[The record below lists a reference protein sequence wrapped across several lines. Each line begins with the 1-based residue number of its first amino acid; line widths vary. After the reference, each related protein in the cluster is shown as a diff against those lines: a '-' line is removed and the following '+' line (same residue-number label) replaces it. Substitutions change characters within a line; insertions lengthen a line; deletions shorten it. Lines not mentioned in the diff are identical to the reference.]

1 MRSPGTRASRSTDGA
16 VRRRDRGGR
25 GEEGGRTDRG
35 HELLPHTA
43 DAGLAGHAPDL
54 PGAFEEAAAAL
65 AELGADIPDGAPVV
79 EASCGTLT
87 ARDLPG
93 LAFAWLNELVGRAA
107 AEGAALEGGRVGRLE
122 PSEGC
127 WELDGTAR
135 LARFGPGGAAFRRDV
150 KAVTF
155 HRLTVEDDARGWTLT
170 AYVDL

>member
-1 MRSPGTRASRSTDGA
+1 MRSPGTRASRSTEGA

-65 AELGADIPDGAPVV
+65 AELGADLPAGVSIV
-79 EASCGTLT
+79 EAGCGTLT

-93 LAFAWLNELVGRAA
+93 LAFAWLNELLGLAA
-107 AEGAALEGGRVGRLE
+107 AEGAALEGGRVARIERSGAGWALE
-122 PSEGC
+122 
-127 WELDGTAR
+127 GTAR
-135 LARFGPGGAAFRRDV
+135 LASFGPGGAVSRRDV

-155 HRLTVEDDARGWTLT
+155 HRLTVEDDVHGWTVT
-170 AYVDL
+170 AYADL